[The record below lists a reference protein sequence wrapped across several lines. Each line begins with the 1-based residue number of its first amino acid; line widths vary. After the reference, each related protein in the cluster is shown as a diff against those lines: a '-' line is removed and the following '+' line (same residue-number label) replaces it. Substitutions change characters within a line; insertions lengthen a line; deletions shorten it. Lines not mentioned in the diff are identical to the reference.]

1 MTFYLQHNK
10 EGRVFIDK
18 REHASHTT
26 IRAIDAVSW
35 GDARDKISD
44 YEFDK
49 VEGYGWFLPKGG

>member
-1 MTFYLQHNK
+1 MTFYLEHNK

-26 IRAIDAVSW
+26 IRAIDAASW

-49 VEGYGWFLPKGG
+49 VEGYGWFLPKG

>member
-10 EGRVFIDK
+10 EGRVLIDK

-26 IRAIDAVSW
+26 IRAIDAASW
-35 GDARDKISD
+35 GDARDTISN

-49 VEGYGWFLPKGG
+49 VEGYGWFLPKG

>member
-18 REHASHTT
+18 REHARHIT
-26 IRAIDAVSW
+26 IRAIDAASW

-49 VEGYGWFLPKGG
+49 VEGYGWFLPKGR

>member
-10 EGRVFIDK
+10 EGRVLIDT

-26 IRAIDAVSW
+26 IRAIDAASW
-35 GDARDKISD
+35 GDARDTISD

-49 VEGYGWFLPKGG
+49 VDVYGWFLPKG

>member
-10 EGRVFIDK
+10 EGCVLIDK

-26 IRAIDAVSW
+26 IRAIDAASW
-35 GDARDKISD
+35 GDARDTVSD

-49 VEGYGWFLPKGG
+49 VEGYGWFLPKG

>member
-26 IRAIDAVSW
+26 IRAIDAASW
-35 GDARDKISD
+35 GDTRDTISD

-49 VEGYGWFLPKGG
+49 VEGYGWFLPKG

>member
-26 IRAIDAVSW
+26 IRAIDAASW
-35 GDARDKISD
+35 GDAHDKISD

-49 VEGYGWFLPKGG
+49 VEGYGWFLPKG